1 MVWPIRRKEVQQ
13 VFGLFIWR
21 GPCPLD
27 SVWIIAGSFVS
38 AFIPAFKKCRQLK
51 EHRRGYQRVKSK
63 PSSPWDSTGRG
74 IRHRPSHPWLYSAF
88 VGGQRGFRLPL
99 FALFLGWVGASA
111 AIECMDQF
119 SEFTSLITPHRRRIF
134 VFILKPR
141 LFISVG
147 VRCQNMPF
155 QKLSV
160 LGALNVGA

>member
-1 MVWPIRRKEVQQ
+1 MVWPIRREKVQQ

-63 PSSPWDSTGRG
+63 PSSPWDSAGRG
-74 IRHRPSHPWLYSAF
+74 IRHRPSHPWLYSVF

-99 FALFLGWVGASA
+99 FTLFFGLGGGFGSHWAHGPVL
-111 AIECMDQF
+111 C
-119 SEFTSLITPHRRRIF
+119 EFTSLITPHRRRIF
-134 VFILKPR
+134 VFILKPW

-147 VRCQNMPF
+147 VRC
-155 QKLSV
+155 
-160 LGALNVGA
+160 